1 MTVLDRPHNE
11 NSGAGTMGKCRMD
24 RRTLLAASGAALIAG
39 PARAAGSEP
48 GWNVPGLEKAAA
60 QLQSWVADG
69 RVAGA
74 CLLVRQRSKS
84 GARQFARNYGTAR
97 GPEPIFLLASI
108 TKPMTAAAVMTLVDA
123 GELSLDDTVTKFF
136 PQFKGEG
143 REGITLRHCLTHTGG
158 LPDMLPDDE
167 MLREKHAGLTDF
179 RDGAFKAPLKF
190 KPGTG
195 YSYSSM
201 GILISSQIAQKI
213 TGVPFPKFIDQ
224 KIFKPLGMTRTS
236 LGLMGRPNSQTVPSQ
251 AAPAMTDAGKKSWPS
266 WNWNSPYWRNL
277 GAPWGGA
284 LGPAVDIGR
293 FYNEF
298 LLKRGTILK
307 PETEA
312 LMITNQSPPGVK
324 PSGLGF
330 DLPPSVGAKSC
341 GPRTFGHNGST
352 GTLSWCDP
360 DTGTICVVLTTLYAA
375 AVRPHPT
382 RLVSELVGEA
392 VKA

>member
-1 MTVLDRPHNE
+1 
-11 NSGAGTMGKCRMD
+11 MD
-24 RRTLLAASGAALIAG
+24 RRTLLAATGAAMIAR
-39 PARAAGSEP
+39 PTQAAGIKP
-48 GWNVPGLEKAAA
+48 GWNGPGLQKAADE
-60 QLQSWVADG
+60 LKSWVADG
-69 RVAGA
+69 RVEGA
-74 CLLVRQRSKS
+74 SLLVRRRTRA
-84 GARQFARNYGTAR
+84 GAHQFARNYGTAK

-123 GELSLDDTVTKFF
+123 GELSLDDHVTKFF

-143 REGITLRHCLTHTGG
+143 REDITLRHCLTHTGG

-167 MLREKHAGLTDF
+167 MLREKHATLAQF

-190 KPGTG
+190 KPGTS
-195 YSYSSM
+195 YSYASM
-201 GILISSQIAQKI
+201 GILIASQIAEKLSG
-213 TGVPFPKFIDQ
+213 TPFPKFIDQ
-224 KIFKPLGMTRTS
+224 KVFKPLGMTLTS

-251 AAPAMTDAGKKSWPS
+251 PAPAMTDAGKKSWHD
-266 WNWNSPYWRNL
+266 WNWNSLYWRNL

-284 LGPAVDIGR
+284 LGPASDIGR
-293 FYNEF
+293 FYLEF
-298 LLKRGTILK
+298 MLKRGTILK

-330 DLPPSVGAKSC
+330 DLPPSVGAKMC

-360 DTGTICVVLTTLYAA
+360 DSGTICVVLTTLYQA
-375 AVRPHPT
+375 AVKPHPT
-382 RLVSELVGEA
+382 KLVSELVGEA
-392 VKA
+392 VMKG